1 MDAPWRASSRSF
13 SPSGTAVRPARR
25 VTIRLWLT
33 PGSVNSAPSAAA
45 APNRLDTPGVT
56 SYSIPFAESASS
68 CSRIAP

>member
-1 MDAPWRASSRSF
+1 M
-13 SPSGTAVRPARR
+13 
-25 VTIRLWLT
+25 RLWLT

-56 SYSIPFAESASS
+56 SYAIPRSVSASV